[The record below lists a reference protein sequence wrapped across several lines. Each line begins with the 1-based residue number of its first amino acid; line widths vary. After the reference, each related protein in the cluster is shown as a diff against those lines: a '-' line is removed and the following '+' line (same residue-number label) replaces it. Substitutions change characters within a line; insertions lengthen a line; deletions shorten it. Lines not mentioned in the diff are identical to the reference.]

1 MRSRKHNGLPKRV
14 CDSSSVAMQQRSW
27 GHCLVQ
33 QAKNQILK
41 IENSLSNLIHSGS
54 DSNHATKHS
63 TSPVMESC
71 YTFSLACELAQSI
84 VFWHINGV
92 LAGHLA
98 EAAINIHK
106 HDSTCFQSISPQ
118 CVKCRGLVGVCV
130 WVCMCVQECRCG
142 LKPQVEE
149 IWVGRPNA
157 TTVGN
162 TASFIVLAA
171 VGSCEHRSLLHDGMD
186 WKKHMNELL
195 GQTVGRPSAHSNIV
209 PWPHWPVW
217 VDLTMHAWKY
227 HKIGNGEA

>member
-14 CDSSSVAMQQRSW
+14 CVSSSVAMQQRSW

-118 CVKCRGLVGVCV
+118 CVWSVVGLLVCV
-130 WVCMCVQECRCG
+130 CVFGCACACRSAG
-142 LKPQVEE
+142 VVSNLKSKKSELADRM
-149 IWVGRPNA
+149 RPPWG
-157 TTVGN
+157 TQQ
-162 TASFIVLAA
+162 AS
-171 VGSCEHRSLLHDGMD
+171 SLSL
-186 WKKHMNELL
+186 
-195 GQTVGRPSAHSNIV
+195 Q
-209 PWPHWPVW
+209 
-217 VDLTMHAWKY
+217 
-227 HKIGNGEA
+227 